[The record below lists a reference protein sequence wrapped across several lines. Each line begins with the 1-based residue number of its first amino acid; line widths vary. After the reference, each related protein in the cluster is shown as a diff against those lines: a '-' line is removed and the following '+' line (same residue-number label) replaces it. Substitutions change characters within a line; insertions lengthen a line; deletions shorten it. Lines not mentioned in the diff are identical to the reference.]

1 MFKVTVIVALLIV
14 AVSGFPARMIDVADL
29 ETVRILGNQDQ
40 ANVDPTVA
48 DKGLI
53 YLDSED
59 EEVKTS
65 EGLANHEYL
74 NPDWESDGS
83 FESRDNDDLEDDDTD
98 NDDLEDDDTE
108 VGLRGKRSMDWHM
121 AQPSKDFDEGA
132 VKIRWRWN
140 DGTPESKPR
149 KVDVFD
155 GLNAK
160 QSDSAQINAPLV
172 HYRRLCKSRFER
184 RDRHGVCR
192 SVID

>member
-48 DKGLI
+48 DNGLI

-83 FESRDNDDLEDDDTD
+83 FESRDNDDLEDDDT
-98 NDDLEDDDTE
+98 E
-108 VGLRGKRSMDWHM
+108 VGLRGKRSMYWQV

-149 KVDVFD
+149 KVDVVD

-160 QSDSAQINAPLV
+160 QSDSAQINVPLV